1 MLTRDFLVNA
11 DCQSSFGT
19 IDQQL
24 LLSTEQRQRS
34 LAEFMAQQPQPG
46 APVWVFGYGSLMWN
60 PVLDYSEV
68 RPAVLQGWQRGFCI
82 RLIAGRGTACTP
94 GRMLAL
100 KAGGQTR
107 GLVFRLSEE
116 RRAEELELL
125 WKREM
130 ITGCY
135 CPRWQQVT
143 LDSGEP
149 ITALVFTINTCH
161 PLFEADESTQV
172 VAPLIARAQG
182 PLGTNAGYLYALVES
197 MASLGEHD
205 EKLTRLAEE
214 VRRHS
219 QQYVSHTD

>member
-11 DCQSSFGT
+11 DCQSSFGA
-19 IDQQL
+19 IDEQL

-68 RPAVLQGWQRGFCI
+68 RPATLEGWQRGFCI

-100 KAGGQTR
+100 KAGGRTR
-107 GLVFRLSEE
+107 GLVFRISEA
-116 RRAEELELL
+116 RRQEELELL

-135 CPRWQQVT
+135 CPRWQQVG
-143 LDSGEP
+143 LENGEP
-149 ITALVFTINTCH
+149 ITALVFTINTRH
-161 PLFEADESTQV
+161 PLYEADESPQV

-182 PLGTNAGYLYALVES
+182 PLGTNAGYLYSLVDS
-197 MASLGEHD
+197 MAALGEQD
-205 EKLTRLAEE
+205 EGLTRLAEE
-214 VRRHS
+214 VRRHIAS
-219 QQYVSHTD
+219 R